1 MYQVIFYFIH
11 YERRSSVGSS
21 GGGVRYYYYYYIII
35 IDFGGGVWFVFVCS
49 DYRLITYY
57 YKILWKLTNLRVV
70 GNS

>member
-11 YERRSSVGSS
+11 ITNDGRRS

>member
-1 MYQVIFYFIH
+1 MYQVINIFFIL
-11 YERRSSVGSS
+11 YITNDGRRS
-21 GGGVRYYYYYYIII
+21 GGGVRYYYYYIII